1 MLPDE
6 EKLQGILYMNKQ
18 KSDESKPRKS
28 EKPIT
33 YLANQKA

>member
-18 KSDESKPRKS
+18 KSGERKP
-28 EKPIT
+28 EKPMT